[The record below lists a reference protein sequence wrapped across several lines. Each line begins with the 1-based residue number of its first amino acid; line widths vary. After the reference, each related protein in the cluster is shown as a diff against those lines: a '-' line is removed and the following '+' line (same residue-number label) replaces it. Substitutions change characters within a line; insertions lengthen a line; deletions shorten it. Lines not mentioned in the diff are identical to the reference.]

1 MAKNENILQRGRVV
15 VRQLNEGIVFTLNE
29 LKSNKFRTFLS
40 LLSVSIGIFTIVAIL
55 TAVDTLEK
63 GVKKSFESL
72 NTNQVQVSKW
82 PMTPEDEDG
91 NQTTEMGPGGEYR
104 WWDYMRRPN
113 ISYDDYKFLKENL
126 TTAQV
131 VTYETSTRGSA
142 KFGRKSIS
150 SSTVNLITEG
160 YNQTNNLKIAY
171 GRDFS
176 ETELNSSSAVA
187 VVGSSVAE
195 TLFEDGNNAVGKS
208 FSLNGFTVTVIGVLE
223 MVGSGGLAQMGDS
236 DDAIIYIPLF
246 LGKQIF
252 SLRDT
257 DGSIIAVAKDGF
269 SNEELT
275 SEIKLVLKNYRR
287 IRPGEKLNFSVN
299 QFNILEQILDKVI
312 SSLTSI
318 GWIIAIF
325 SLLIGGFGIANIMF
339 VSVKERTKIIGIQ
352 KALGAKKYFIMIQFL
367 TEAVIMAIAGAL
379 VGLLIVWILILLAPI
394 PDNYEVS
401 LSIGNILMGIGVAS
415 LIGVLSGALPA
426 YSAANLNPVDA
437 INSK

>member
-1 MAKNENILQRGRVV
+1 MAKKENILQKGRVV
-15 VRQLNEGIVFTLNE
+15 VRQLSEGIVFTLNE

-63 GVKKSFESL
+63 GVRKSFESL
-72 NTNQVQVSKW
+72 NTNQVSVSKW
-82 PMTPEDEDG
+82 PMAPEDENG
-91 NQTTEMGPGGEYR
+91 NQSTSMGPGGEYR

-113 ISYDDYKFLKENL
+113 ITYDDYKFLKENL
-126 TTAQV
+126 TSAQV

-150 SSTVNLITEG
+150 SSTVNLVTEG
-160 YNQTNNLKIAY
+160 YNQTSSVKIAQ

-176 ETELNSSSAVA
+176 ETELNSASAVA
-187 VVGSSVAE
+187 VIGYSVAE
-195 TLFEDGNNAVGKS
+195 TLFEDGANAIGKT
-208 FSLNGFTVTVIGVLE
+208 FSLNGFTVNVIGVLE
-223 MVGSGGLAQMGDS
+223 MEGSGGMIQMGDS
-236 DDAIIYIPLF
+236 NDATIYISLF

-257 DGSIIAVAKDGF
+257 DGDIVAVAKPGITNDEL
-269 SNEELT
+269 SEEM
-275 SEIKLVLKNYRR
+275 KLVLKNFRR
-287 IRPGEKLNFSVN
+287 TKPGEKLNFSVN
-299 QFNILEQILDKVI
+299 QFNILEEILNKIV

-379 VGLLIVWILILLAPI
+379 VGLVIVWILILVAPI

-401 LSIGNILMGIGVAS
+401 LSLGNILMGIGVAS
-415 LIGVLSGALPA
+415 IIGILSGALPA
-426 YSAANLNPVDA
+426 YAAANLNPVDA